1 MESRS
6 RRAFLSGRR
15 LSKSPWEAFC
25 QRLRSAVAGTFFEFE
40 MHEGI
45 GSARL
50 IPKQPGDVHHAR
62 TLCAEYGVVLALDGV
77 PHAAR
82 LGDQHVLWLEPG
94 RDMAGC
100 QRLEPGSRKWFVQ
113 PGCLLGELEAAG
125 LQQFAD
131 LPCHITVAAWL
142 ADRTLCD
149 WEAGNTYK
157 SGLEHASVLL
167 ADGVSVS
174 LGPFGERNQKPLK
187 GLRLQQMV
195 PQLFQMAVHPDAQD
209 CRQAVLW
216 PGRYRLDAL
225 LPVPGQTANLAHLL
239 LGHGGDLGWVDWI
252 VLDQDLAQPQVEPP
266 YAQRYTSQR
275 DAGTDLGTRAA
286 DLDAR
291 IKTLFDPADV
301 FPYPGQDI

>member
-6 RRAFLSGRR
+6 RRSFLTGRR
-15 LSKSPWEAFC
+15 LSKNPWEAFC
-25 QRLRSAVAGTFFEFE
+25 QRLRNAVAGTFFEFE

-50 IPKQPGDVHHAR
+50 IPKQGSDIHHAR

-82 LGDQHVLWLEPG
+82 LSDHPVLWVEPG

-100 QRLEPGSRKWFVQ
+100 QRLEPGSSKWFVQ

-125 LQQFAD
+125 FQQFAD

-149 WEAGNTYK
+149 WDAGETGK
-157 SGLEHASVLL
+157 SGVEHASVLL
-167 ADGVSVS
+167 ADGASVS

-187 GLRLQQMV
+187 GLRLQQLV
-195 PQLFQMAVHPDAQD
+195 PQLFQMTVHPDAQA
-209 CRQAVLW
+209 CRQAARW

-225 LPVPGQTANLAHLL
+225 LPAAGQGANLAHLL
-239 LGHGGDLGWVDWI
+239 LGHGGDLGWVEWI
-252 VLDQDLAQPQVEPP
+252 VLDQDSAQPQTEAP
-266 YAQRYTSQR
+266 YEQRYASHKIAQTE
-275 DAGTDLGTRAA
+275 LGTRAA

-291 IKTLFDPADV
+291 IKTFFDPTDV
-301 FPYPGQDI
+301 FPYPGQDV

>member
-15 LSKSPWEAFC
+15 LSKNPWEAFC
-25 QRLRSAVAGTFFEFE
+25 QRMRSAVAGTFFEFE
-40 MHEGI
+40 MHEGV

-50 IPKQPGDVHHAR
+50 MPKQGTDIHHAR
-62 TLCAEYGVVLALDGV
+62 ALCAEYGVLLALEGV

-82 LGDQHVLWLEPG
+82 LDDQPVLWIEPG

-100 QRLEPGSRKWFVQ
+100 QRLEPGSSKWFVQ

-125 LQQFAD
+125 MQQFAD

-149 WEAGNTYK
+149 WDAGDTYK
-157 SGLEHASVLL
+157 SGVEHASVLL

-174 LGPFGERNQKPLK
+174 LGSFGEHNQKPLK
-187 GLRLQQMV
+187 GLRLQQLV
-195 PQLFQMAVHPDAQD
+195 PELFQMAAHSDAQL
-209 CRQAVLW
+209 CRQAARW

-225 LPVPGQTANLAHLL
+225 SPVAGQSANLAHLL
-239 LGHGGDLGWVDWI
+239 LGHGGDLGWVEWI
-252 VLDQDLAQPQVEPP
+252 VLDQDVAQPQPEAP
-266 YAQRYTSQR
+266 YAQRYSSR
-275 DAGTDLGTRAA
+275 KPAHAELGTCAA

-291 IKTLFDPADV
+291 LKMLFDPAGL
-301 FPYPGQDI
+301 FPHPGQDV